1 MQGRADT
8 RTPEVE
14 SAWRFSALNWA
25 LGGAMVAALAV
36 SLALTDFSLALPG
49 LAVAAGYIAVY
60 GGFAHANARSPR
72 RRDPQV
78 MFILAPMAQIVLFAA
93 AMTPLTYVAAAINVP
108 IQDANLLA
116 LDRALGLDFAAFAR
130 YVDDRPLTAIW
141 LGIGY
146 NMIRWPVTA
155 IPVVLAAIGR
165 FRRIEEFVFAF
176 GLSLVVTTIISGL
189 VPAIGAYQQIGLD
202 PATLKHLD
210 PGGYFQQLH
219 DLPPARDG
227 TLRHLDLLGL
237 AGIVTFPSF
246 HAASAVLYA
255 WALWP
260 SRLFRPI
267 GLIANGAMLIATPVV
282 GGHYFVDVFAGIAA
296 AVAAIMVARAV
307 GKRIAGPQADAVA
320 TAPIVSTSAAA
331 ALAPAE

>member
-1 MQGRADT
+1 MQGRGDT

-14 SAWRFSALNWA
+14 SAWRFGALNWA
-25 LGGAMVAALAV
+25 LGGGMVAALAV

-60 GGFAHANARSPR
+60 GGFAYANARSPR

-130 YVDDRPLTAIW
+130 YVDDRPLLAIW

-165 FRRIEEFVFAF
+165 FRRIEEFIFAF

-246 HAASAVLYA
+246 HAASAVLYG

-267 GLIANGAMLIATPVV
+267 GLVANGAMLIATPVV
-282 GGHYFVDVFAGIAA
+282 GGHYFVDVFAGVAV
-296 AVAAIMVARAV
+296 AVAAIILARAV
-307 GKRIAGPQADAVA
+307 GKKIAEPRADAVA
-320 TAPIVSTSAAA
+320 AAPIVSAAAA

>member
-1 MQGRADT
+1 MH
-8 RTPEVE
+8 TPEIE
-14 SAWRFSALNWA
+14 SAWRFSRLNWA
-25 LGGAMVAALAV
+25 LGGAMAAALAA

-49 LAVAAGYIAVY
+49 IAVAAGYIAVY
-60 GGFAHANARSPR
+60 GGFAYANAHAPK

-78 MFILAPMAQIVLFAA
+78 MFILAPLAQLVLFAA
-93 AMTPLTYVAAAINVP
+93 AMTPLTYVATTINVP
-108 IQDANLLA
+108 VQDANLLA

-130 YVDDRPLTAIW
+130 YVDDRPLLAIW
-141 LGIGY
+141 LGVGY
-146 NMIRWPVTA
+146 NMIRWQITA
-155 IPVVLAAIGR
+155 VPIVLAAIGR
-165 FRRIEEFVFAF
+165 FRRTEEFVFAF
-176 GLSLVVTTIISGL
+176 GLALVVTTIISGL
-189 VPAIGAYQQIGLD
+189 VPAIGAYQEIGLD

-219 DLPPARDG
+219 DLPPTRDG

-255 WALWP
+255 WAMWP

-267 GLIANGAMLIATPVV
+267 ALIANGAMLVATPVV
-282 GGHYFVDVFAGIAA
+282 GGHYFVDVFAGV
-296 AVAAIMVARAV
+296 AVAVLAIVAARRV
-307 GKRIAGPQADAVA
+307 GNMIAERRADAVA
-320 TAPIVSTSAAA
+320 VVPAAPVAAAA

>member
-1 MQGRADT
+1 MQGRGDT
-8 RTPEVE
+8 YTPEVE
-14 SAWRFSALNWA
+14 SAWRLSTLNWA
-25 LGGAMVAALAV
+25 LGGAMLAALAA

-49 LAVAAGYIAVY
+49 IAVALGYIAVY
-60 GGFAHANARSPR
+60 GGFGCANARSPK

-78 MFILAPMAQIVLFAA
+78 MFILAPLAQLVLFAA
-93 AMTPLTYVAAAINVP
+93 AMTPLTYVATTINVP
-108 IQDANLLA
+108 VQDANLLA
-116 LDRALGLDFAAFAR
+116 LDRALGLDFATFAR
-130 YVDDRPLTAIW
+130 YVDDRPLLAIW
-141 LGIGY
+141 LGVGY
-146 NMIRWPVTA
+146 NMIRWQITA
-155 IPVVLAAIGR
+155 VPIVLAAICR
-165 FRRIEEFVFAF
+165 FRRTEEFVFAF

-189 VPAIGAYQQIGLD
+189 VPAIGAYQEIGLD

-219 DLPPARDG
+219 DLPPTRDG

-267 GLIANGAMLIATPVV
+267 ALIANGAMLVATPVV
-282 GGHYFVDVFAGIAA
+282 GGHYFVDVFAGVAVAVLAIIAA
-296 AVAAIMVARAV
+296 RRVGNIVAERRGDTVAVAPA
-307 GKRIAGPQADAVA
+307 
-320 TAPIVSTSAAA
+320 APVAAA

>member
-1 MQGRADT
+1 MQGRGDT
-8 RTPEVE
+8 HTAEIE
-14 SAWRFSALNWA
+14 SAWRLSTLNWA
-25 LGGAMVAALAV
+25 LGGAMAAALAA

-49 LAVAAGYIAVY
+49 IAVALGYIAVY
-60 GGFAHANARSPR
+60 GGFGCANARSPK

-78 MFILAPMAQIVLFAA
+78 MFILAPLAQLVLFAA
-93 AMTPLTYVAAAINVP
+93 AMTPLTYVATTINVP
-108 IQDANLLA
+108 VQDANLLA

-130 YVDDRPLTAIW
+130 YVDDRPLLAIW
-141 LGIGY
+141 LGVGY
-146 NMIRWPVTA
+146 NMIRWQITA
-155 IPVVLAAIGR
+155 VPIVLAAIGR
-165 FRRIEEFVFAF
+165 FRRTEEFVFAF
-176 GLSLVVTTIISGL
+176 GLALVVTTIISGL
-189 VPAIGAYQQIGLD
+189 VPAIGAYQEIGLD

-219 DLPPARDG
+219 DLPPTRDG

-267 GLIANGAMLIATPVV
+267 ALVANGAMLVATPVV
-282 GGHYFVDVFAGIAA
+282 GGHYFVDVFAGVAVAVLAIIAA
-296 AVAAIMVARAV
+296 RRVSNMIAEAQGHAAAESS
-307 GKRIAGPQADAVA
+307 
-320 TAPIVSTSAAA
+320 APVAA
-331 ALAPAE
+331 ALTPAE